1 MLKKNLSYYKKHVVN
16 YRKLSQDN
24 MTICDLFN
32 GIFID
37 KTDILTITNIHRKQD
52 KVIEKDLC

>member
-16 YRKLSQDN
+16 YRKLAQDN

>member
-1 MLKKNLSYYKKHVVN
+1 
-16 YRKLSQDN
+16 

-37 KTDILTITNIHRKQD
+37 KTDILTTTNIHRKQD